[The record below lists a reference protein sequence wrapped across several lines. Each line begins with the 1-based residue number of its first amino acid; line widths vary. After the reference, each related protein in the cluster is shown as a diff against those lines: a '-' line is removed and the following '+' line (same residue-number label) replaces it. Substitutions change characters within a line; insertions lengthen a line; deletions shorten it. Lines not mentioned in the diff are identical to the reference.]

1 MDSNSTMD
9 SAITSAGA
17 DLLATQTQQRQ
28 REALVLL
35 LAVVLTLVAI
45 LGFDAIPEER
55 FEVRSTPQSPALLTY
70 TPLPGVKATGEWLDD
85 SHRRLR
91 CHYPA
96 GTDDPA
102 YNCSIN
108 YFFGSGPGHGIDLS
122 RYTRVEVQ
130 VVYKGDV
137 PKLRLFARDFDPRY
151 SKIDDSNS
159 TKYNAIFLP
168 TKDLKHPVSLKLQ
181 EFTVAEWWQLMY
193 KIPRELGQPDLSNV
207 VSVGMDFSYPMT
219 PGDHDLEVQHIAFVR
234 PLLTRETW
242 YLGILCAWLAGIFI
256 YSMVQLRLYRAQS
269 RRLRREANRYRTLAT
284 TDPLTQVLNRHGFEQ
299 RWERQLADA
308 IAAPDQALA
317 LLVVDVDLFKHI
329 NDSRGHDTGDRV
341 LRQLAALM
349 QKQLRSTDWLAR
361 WGGEE
366 FAILLPS
373 VRQGHAPVLAETI
386 RKAVESAA
394 FEPGLAVTV
403 SIGLALRR
411 GDEAFD
417 SLFKRADEALYKAK
431 EAGRNQVAAAPEDT
445 AS

>member
-1 MDSNSTMD
+1 MD
-9 SAITSAGA
+9 SAIAPTGA
-17 DLLATQTQQRQ
+17 ELLATQTQQRQ

-35 LAVVLTLVAI
+35 LAVVLTLGAI

-55 FEVRSTPQSPALLTY
+55 FEVRSTPQSPALLTF
-70 TPLPGVKATGEWLDD
+70 TPLPGVKATGEWLDGT
-85 SHRRLR
+85 HRRLR
-91 CHYPA
+91 CHYPQ
-96 GTDDPA
+96 GTDDPG

-122 RYTRVEVQ
+122 KYTRVEVQ

-151 SKIDDSNS
+151 SKVDDSNS

-219 PGDHDLEVQHIAFVR
+219 AGDHDLEVQHIAFVR

-242 YLGILCAWLAGIFI
+242 YLGILCAWLVGIFI
-256 YSMVQLRLYRAQS
+256 YALAQLRLYRAQS
-269 RRLRREANRYRTLAT
+269 RTLRREANRYRALAT
-284 TDPLTQVLNRHGFEQ
+284 TDPLTQALNRHGFEQ
-299 RWERQLADA
+299 RWERQLSDNFAE
-308 IAAPDQALA
+308 PDQAMA
-317 LLVVDVDLFKHI
+317 LLVVDVDHFKRI
-329 NDSRGHDTGDRV
+329 NDSRGHDAGDRV
-341 LRQLAALM
+341 LRQLVALM

-373 VRQGHAPVLAETI
+373 VRPGHAPAVAEAI
-386 RKAVESAA
+386 RKAIASTVVE
-394 FEPGLAVTV
+394 PDLAVTV

-411 GDEAFD
+411 TGEGFD

-431 EAGRNQVAAAPEDT
+431 EAGRNQVVSAAED
-445 AS
+445 AVG

>member
-1 MDSNSTMD
+1 MD

-17 DLLATQTQQRQ
+17 ELLATQTQQRQ

-35 LAVVLTLVAI
+35 LAVVLTLLAI

-55 FEVRSTPQSPALLTY
+55 FEVQSTPQSPALLTF
-70 TPLPGVKATGEWLDD
+70 TPLPGVKATGEWLDGT
-85 SHRRLR
+85 HRRLR
-91 CHYPA
+91 CHYPP
-96 GTDDPA
+96 GTDDPG

-108 YFFGSGPGHGIDLS
+108 YFFGSAPGHGIDLS

-151 SKIDDSNS
+151 SKVDDSNS

-219 PGDHDLEVQHIAFVR
+219 AGDHDLEVQHIAFVR

-242 YLGILCAWLAGIFI
+242 YLGILSAWLVGIFI
-256 YSMVQLRLYRAQS
+256 YALAQLRRYRAQS
-269 RRLRREANRYRTLAT
+269 RTLRREANRYRTLAT
-284 TDPLTQVLNRHGFEQ
+284 TDPLTHALNRHGFEQ
-299 RWERQLADA
+299 RWERQLSDTFTE
-308 IAAPDQALA
+308 PEQAMA
-317 LLVVDVDLFKHI
+317 LLIVDVDHFKQI

-341 LRQLAALM
+341 LRQLVALM

-373 VRQGHAPVLAETI
+373 VRPGNAPVVAETI
-386 RKAVESAA
+386 RKAIAAAA
-394 FEPGLAVTV
+394 FEPDLVVTV

-411 GDEAFD
+411 TGEDVE

-431 EAGRNQVAAAPEDT
+431 EAGRNQVASAEQEAVG
-445 AS
+445 